1 MEEMNKNKKELLK
14 QCFVGVATISER
26 GQIVIPVEAREK
38 LNLQAGDKLLVFIPP
53 HGGAILLI
61 LPSSLEVL
69 LSISEALKGLRKP

>member
-1 MEEMNKNKKELLK
+1 MEEMNKNKEELLK

-26 GQIVIPVEAREK
+26 RQIVIPVEARER

-53 HGGAILLI
+53 QEGVILLI

-69 LSISEALKGLRKP
+69 LSISETLKGLRKP